1 MRKKLLVLTILELIF
16 ILLLG
21 VVSGVAL
28 GSNPH
33 FFIPELFGPQMGI
46 AVFLLSVPITG
57 FIAVAQGNAEFAF
70 WHALFSASGIAVSL
84 TGAILAAYGTA
95 IGKALKEYYLGI
107 GNNTTAFGTTDTYES
122 WIMAAPVICMISC
135 IMITILLPFS
145 YFSVVNA
152 SKTYPM
158 NNQLI
163 N

>member
-1 MRKKLLVLTILELIF
+1 
-16 ILLLG
+16 
-21 VVSGVAL
+21 
-28 GSNPH
+28 
-33 FFIPELFGPQMGI
+33 
-46 AVFLLSVPITG
+46 
-57 FIAVAQGNAEFAF
+57 
-70 WHALFSASGIAVSL
+70 
-84 TGAILAAYGTA
+84 LAAYGTA